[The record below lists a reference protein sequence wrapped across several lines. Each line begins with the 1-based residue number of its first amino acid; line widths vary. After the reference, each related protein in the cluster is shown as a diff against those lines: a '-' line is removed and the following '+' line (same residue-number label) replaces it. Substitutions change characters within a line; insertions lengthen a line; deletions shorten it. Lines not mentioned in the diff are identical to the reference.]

1 MFEFLFGGKRKIEL
15 IRELLEQRMRDCG
28 YDDIEYRLK
37 VKEMSNFQLMGTP
50 EGAIVTIIEN
60 VFKMQKQG
68 LLLGQILLS
77 IEEHRKTL
85 GQNAKEFDDILKIAR
100 GNSAGDAVPM
110 YTFYRLN
117 VEAPGKVTE
126 EQFINAFTQATNF
139 LANQ

>member
-1 MFEFLFGGKRKIEL
+1 MFEFLFGGKKKLEL
-15 IRELLEQRMRDCG
+15 IRELLEQRMRDHG
-28 YDDIEYRLK
+28 FNDMEYRIR

-85 GQNAKEFDDILKIAR
+85 GQDAKEFNDILKIAG

-126 EQFINAFTQATNF
+126 EQFINAFSQATNF

>member
-1 MFEFLFGGKRKIEL
+1 MFEFLFGGKKKLEL
-15 IRELLEQRMRDCG
+15 IRELLEQRMRDHG
-28 YDDIEYRLK
+28 FNDMEYRIK

-68 LLLGQILLS
+68 LLLGQIFLS

-85 GQNAKEFDDILKIAR
+85 GQDVKEFNEILKIAR

-126 EQFINAFTQATNF
+126 EQFINAFSQATNF